1 MNSSGFYAL
10 PLWQISVLFI
20 ATIISSEFL
29 LKSNLANL
37 LKSVFKLLK
46 KAFKLLQS
54 SSISDDKKEA
64 LILLYSRKLLYYSVT
79 FLVKILVVFFPMAL
93 AFLALFNHWEQAVNF
108 IVQLDVIIA
117 VTCTSFV
124 YLFFRTKQ

>member
-37 LKSVFKLLK
+37 LKSIFNLLDKALKLLK
-46 KAFKLLQS
+46 S
-54 SSISDDKKEA
+54 SYITDDKKEA

-93 AFLALFNHWEQAVNF
+93 AFWALFNDWEQAVNF

-117 VTCTSFV
+117 ITFTSFA
-124 YLFFRTKQ
+124 YIFFRSR

>member
-37 LKSVFKLLK
+37 LKSIFNLLDKALKLLK
-46 KAFKLLQS
+46 S
-54 SSISDDKKEA
+54 SYITDDKKEA
-64 LILLYSRKLLYYSVT
+64 LILLYSRKLLYYSAI
-79 FLVKILVVFFPMAL
+79 FLVKILVVFFPMVL
-93 AFLALFNHWEQAVNF
+93 AFWALFNDWEQAVNF
-108 IVQLDVIIA
+108 IVQLDLII
-117 VTCTSFV
+117 TITFTSFA
-124 YLFFRTKQ
+124 YIFFRSR

>member
-37 LKSVFKLLK
+37 LKSIFNLLDKALKLLK
-46 KAFKLLQS
+46 S
-54 SSISDDKKEA
+54 SYITDDKKEA

-93 AFLALFNHWEQAVNF
+93 AFWALFNDWEQAVNF
-108 IVQLDVIIA
+108 IVQLDLII
-117 VTCTSFV
+117 TITFTSFA
-124 YLFFRTKQ
+124 YIFFRSR

>member
-37 LKSVFKLLK
+37 LKSIFNLLDKALKLLK
-46 KAFKLLQS
+46 S
-54 SSISDDKKEA
+54 SYISDDKKEA

-93 AFLALFNHWEQAVNF
+93 AFWALFNDWEQAVNF

-117 VTCTSFV
+117 ITFTSFA
-124 YLFFRTKQ
+124 YIFFRSR